1 MRTRVRSKDAALIV
15 AMGALVAALFVVSLA
30 VGPVFL
36 PPPTVIAA
44 LFGRADAAAGIIVTE
59 IRLPR
64 ALLAVMIGGSLGL
77 AGAALQGLL
86 RNPLAAPELFGAPSA
101 AGLAGVVAIS
111 FGAVDALSFAL
122 PAAAIKIASWLTWTI
137 RKPVKPAAIE
147 SIFRGAFWLLRW
159 VVLPLLLVPLASA
172 LANEGRPRWR
182 MRRYYLVIPV
192 LALLGL
198 WLPLAIVNWKPSVG
212 GFGMEAASF
221 ALRAAFAYALF
232 LGSML
237 AMARAA
243 GR

>member
-1 MRTRVRSKDAALIV
+1 MIRRHRKLLLLHLAANGLLMWLAYEWLGVDESTTGKLVLSAVDALAILTLVCWLYGATLVWFRAEEPRLNASFRTALRHLGGLLIL
-15 AMGALVAALFVVSLA
+15 AVAALFVYGLVA
-30 VGPVFL
+30 RG
-36 PPPTVIAA
+36 
-44 LFGRADAAAGIIVTE
+44 AG
-59 IRLPR
+59 
-64 ALLAVMIGGSLGL
+64 
-77 AGAALQGLL
+77 
-86 RNPLAAPELFGAPSA
+86 
-101 AGLAGVVAIS
+101 
-111 FGAVDALSFAL
+111 AL

-147 SIFRGAFWLLRW
+147 SIFRGATWLLRW

-198 WLPLAIVNWKPSVG
+198 WLPLLIVNWKPAVT
-212 GFGMEAASF
+212 GFGLEAASF
-221 ALRAAFAYALF
+221 TLRAAFAYVLF